1 MFSEICSSIITWKKQ
16 QSNLT
21 TIKHGVIN
29 ILNKWL
35 NIDAITAQNVIEE
48 LGVNYASALYVA
60 SEVEKLSLVNE
71 NKNDIL

>member
-1 MFSEICSSIITWKKQ
+1 
-16 QSNLT
+16 
-21 TIKHGVIN
+21 
-29 ILNKWL
+29 
-35 NIDAITAQNVIEE
+35 VIEE